1 MKKHPSA
8 MSVLLIEDDRIEAE
22 LIEDAL
28 SRSAT
33 PPGECIH
40 VQRLDAGLA
49 HLAERAFD
57 VVLLDL
63 NLPDGS
69 GVTNLLRVK
78 AVRADAPVVIMTNVE
93 DEQTA
98 LALVSEG
105 AQDYLIKRHLSTDVL
120 TRVLRYAIAR
130 EASEARL
137 RESEHRFALAAAG
150 ARDGIWDWNIATGE
164 VYYSPRWCE
173 LLGLD
178 PAAVAPLP
186 ESWLGRVIG
195 EDQTGLD
202 KALHAHLD
210 GQVPHFEFEFR
221 MLHADSQ
228 PIWMLARGLAVRDA
242 DGNATR
248 IAGSLSDITDRK
260 MTEAMLVHEAL
271 HDALTGLPN
280 RNLFLDRLDLAL
292 RQFRRDRERRF
303 AVLFLDLDRFKSIN
317 DSLGHAAGDEMLVEI
332 ARRLGMFVRPGD
344 TVARLGGDEFAIL
357 LTEMANLDE
366 ATRVAERV
374 HDLLAQKFLVTDKE
388 IYATAS
394 IGIALSDAKYERSG
408 DLLRDADLAMYRTK
422 RRRAGSS
429 AVFDNL
435 MHETALQRLEL
446 ETDLRSAVARGELA
460 VYYQPIVS
468 LEHMRVMGFEAL
480 MRWFHPARGLFGPD
494 DFIPLAEESGTIGA
508 LTAWIMREAC
518 RQTRV
523 WQESDPALAELSIS
537 VNVSSRLFSEPD
549 FAARTAAV
557 LRDTGLAPS
566 ALHLEITENALL
578 EHESETLRE
587 LSALQ
592 KLGVKLHLD
601 DFGTGYSSLSYLN
614 LFAYDTLKID
624 RSFVAASDNTPRDR
638 RLVDALI
645 NLGRVLD
652 MSVIAEG
659 VETQEQAQKLRDLKC
674 CMAQGFWF
682 SKPLPSESAAAL
694 LLREKG
700 IARSTLRSLS
710 RH

>member
-1 MKKHPSA
+1 
-8 MSVLLIEDDRIEAE
+8 
-22 LIEDAL
+22 
-28 SRSAT
+28 
-33 PPGECIH
+33 
-40 VQRLDAGLA
+40 
-49 HLAERAFD
+49 
-57 VVLLDL
+57 
-63 NLPDGS
+63 
-69 GVTNLLRVK
+69 
-78 AVRADAPVVIMTNVE
+78 
-93 DEQTA
+93 
-98 LALVSEG
+98 
-105 AQDYLIKRHLSTDVL
+105 
-120 TRVLRYAIAR
+120 
-130 EASEARL
+130 
-137 RESEHRFALAAAG
+137 
-150 ARDGIWDWNIATGE
+150 
-164 VYYSPRWCE
+164 
-173 LLGLD
+173 
-178 PAAVAPLP
+178 
-186 ESWLGRVIG
+186 
-195 EDQTGLD
+195 
-202 KALHAHLD
+202 
-210 GQVPHFEFEFR
+210 
-221 MLHADSQ
+221 
-228 PIWMLARGLAVRDA
+228 
-242 DGNATR
+242 
-248 IAGSLSDITDRK
+248 
-260 MTEAMLVHEAL
+260 
-271 HDALTGLPN
+271 
-280 RNLFLDRLDLAL
+280 
-292 RQFRRDRERRF
+292 
-303 AVLFLDLDRFKSIN
+303 
-317 DSLGHAAGDEMLVEI
+317 MLVEI

-394 IGIALSDAKYERSG
+394 IGIALSDTKYERSG
-408 DLLRDADLAMYRTK
+408 ELLRDADLAMYRTK

-480 MRWFHPARGLFGPD
+480 MRWFHPARGLIGPD
-494 DFIPLAEESGTIGA
+494 DFIPLAEESGTIGG
-508 LTAWIMREAC
+508 LTWWIMREAC
-518 RQTRV
+518 RQTRL
-523 WQESDPALAELSIS
+523 WQELDPTLADLSVS

-549 FAARTAAV
+549 FATRTATI
-557 LRDTGLAPS
+557 LRDTGLAAP

-578 EHESETLRE
+578 EHEAETLRE

-624 RSFVAASDNTPRDR
+624 RSFVAASGNTPRDR

-645 NLGRVLD
+645 NIGRVLD
-652 MSVIAEG
+652 MNVIAEG

-682 SKPLPSESAAAL
+682 SKPLPSESATAL
-694 LLREKG
+694 LLREKDV
-700 IARSTLRSLS
+700 ARSTLRSLS

>member
-1 MKKHPSA
+1 
-8 MSVLLIEDDRIEAE
+8 
-22 LIEDAL
+22 
-28 SRSAT
+28 
-33 PPGECIH
+33 
-40 VQRLDAGLA
+40 
-49 HLAERAFD
+49 
-57 VVLLDL
+57 
-63 NLPDGS
+63 
-69 GVTNLLRVK
+69 
-78 AVRADAPVVIMTNVE
+78 
-93 DEQTA
+93 
-98 LALVSEG
+98 
-105 AQDYLIKRHLSTDVL
+105 
-120 TRVLRYAIAR
+120 
-130 EASEARL
+130 
-137 RESEHRFALAAAG
+137 
-150 ARDGIWDWNIATGE
+150 
-164 VYYSPRWCE
+164 
-173 LLGLD
+173 
-178 PAAVAPLP
+178 
-186 ESWLGRVIG
+186 
-195 EDQTGLD
+195 
-202 KALHAHLD
+202 
-210 GQVPHFEFEFR
+210 
-221 MLHADSQ
+221 
-228 PIWMLARGLAVRDA
+228 
-242 DGNATR
+242 
-248 IAGSLSDITDRK
+248 
-260 MTEAMLVHEAL
+260 
-271 HDALTGLPN
+271 
-280 RNLFLDRLDLAL
+280 
-292 RQFRRDRERRF
+292 
-303 AVLFLDLDRFKSIN
+303 
-317 DSLGHAAGDEMLVEI
+317 
-332 ARRLGMFVRPGD
+332 
-344 TVARLGGDEFAIL
+344 
-357 LTEMANLDE
+357 
-366 ATRVAERV
+366 
-374 HDLLAQKFLVTDKE
+374 
-388 IYATAS
+388 
-394 IGIALSDAKYERSG
+394 
-408 DLLRDADLAMYRTK
+408 
-422 RRRAGSS
+422 
-429 AVFDNL
+429 

-480 MRWFHPARGLFGPD
+480 MRWFHPARGLIGPD